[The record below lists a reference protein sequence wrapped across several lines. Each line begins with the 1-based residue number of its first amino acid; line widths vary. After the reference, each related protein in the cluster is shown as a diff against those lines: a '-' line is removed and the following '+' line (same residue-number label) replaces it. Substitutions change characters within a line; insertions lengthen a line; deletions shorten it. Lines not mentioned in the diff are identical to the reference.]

1 MNQIPENVQSTI
13 TYATMNRPSD
23 VCEHYTTCKFF
34 VFTRILVVVVVVK
47 EYHDGQVNQ
56 VNRCLN
62 WLFRHPINEM
72 LAWDSPV
79 SIHACMGFSHWD
91 GI

>member
-1 MNQIPENVQSTI
+1 M
-13 TYATMNRPSD
+13 
-23 VCEHYTTCKFF
+23 
-34 VFTRILVVVVVVK
+34 
-47 EYHDGQVNQ
+47 NQ

-79 SIHACMGFSHWD
+79 SIHACMGFPIGMGFETIYGTMVDGHRTKACKTRKYVISH
-91 GI
+91 ILYIIK